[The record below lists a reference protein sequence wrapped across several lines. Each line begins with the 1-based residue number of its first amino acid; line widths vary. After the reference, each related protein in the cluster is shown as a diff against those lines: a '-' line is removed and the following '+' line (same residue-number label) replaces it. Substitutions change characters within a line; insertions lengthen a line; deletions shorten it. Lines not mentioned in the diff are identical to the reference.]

1 MKTLFLVWLTLFINM
16 VSFAQNNEIGGVLN
30 NSSVTPAFN
39 KGQEA
44 IKASI
49 KDSLFNLNLY
59 EYAHTLN
66 ELYKLMHSGEVSEQ
80 EWNNYIDTLQYEVKK
95 ERQDTV
101 SPFYATE
108 YKGIIPLQAEFFIA
122 TLNKNINLKKKYPD
136 EYHFL
141 KKSTSEL
148 IGKGYSWDEIDS
160 LLVMF
165 PRNSTTGTVNFWYF
179 LQVKGCPIINLAI
192 EKIGVDKTKML
203 LGNLDITSTYKVPY
217 QLQKR
222 KIESLQIVLNECNI
236 ENIKQPEVLL
246 SKRGIAIRDD
256 DKDYY
261 KDALKEGIDMNKRK
275 EF

>member
-1 MKTLFLVWLTLFINM
+1 MKTLFIVWLTLFINI
-16 VSFAQNNEIGGVLN
+16 VSFAQNNENGGVLN
-30 NSSVTPAFN
+30 NSSVTTAFN

-59 EYAHTLN
+59 EYAHALN
-66 ELYKLMHSGEVSEQ
+66 ELYELLSSNDVTNR
-80 EWNNYIDTLQYEVKK
+80 EWNNYIDTLLFEVIK
-95 ERQDTV
+95 EKRDTI
-101 SPFYATE
+101 SPFYATD
-108 YKGIIPLQAEFFIA
+108 YKGIIPLQANFFIKS
-122 TLNKNINLKKKYPD
+122 LNKNEDLKEKYID
-136 EYHFL
+136 EYNFL

-148 IGKGYSWDEIDS
+148 IGKGYSWDELDS

-179 LQVKGCPIINLAI
+179 LQVKGCPVINLAI
-192 EKIGVDKTKML
+192 EKIGIDKTKML
-203 LGNLDITSTYKVPY
+203 LGDLDITSTYKAPLY
-217 QLQKR
+217 LQVR
-222 KIESLQIVLNECNI
+222 KYNSLKLMLDNCSSITTEG
-236 ENIKQPEVLL
+236 IKIKGTILD
-246 SKRGIAIRDD
+246 RDD